1 FEGYSPDLGYGLLG
15 GGRYDNLMGK
25 FGFPCPATGFS
36 LGMDRLALVLKQQ
49 HNETQRCLLGGNN
62 FQAVVDKAQKLRE
75 QGNIVEMDVL
85 GSSREALEQVA
96 RERENCKL
104 IYLD

>member
-1 FEGYSPDLGYGLLG
+1 LG

-36 LGMDRLALVLKQQ
+36 LGMDRLALVLKHQQ
-49 HNETQRCLLGGNN
+49 SETQRYLLGGSN
-62 FQAVVDKAQKLRE
+62 FQAMVDKAQKLRE
-75 QGNIVEMDVL
+75 EGNIVEMDVL
-85 GSSREALEQVA
+85 GSNRETLEQVA